1 MSTDQ
6 QRVRMPDPVPAIGSF
21 KHKEVWTARDAARM
35 RDLMAQRMASPLGE
49 LHLVSLDRELL
60 GRRGRITH
68 DDTLAARQ
76 RLAPLRRDIVAGWR
90 DPDSPTILASTDFA
104 QMMLGAAVTTPDAPL
119 HPQEII
125 AASGVVFFAE
135 KQSFADLPL
144 MGRAVE
150 DQTASE
156 EQTFAHLGVRALSWF
171 TTAQGPTGGLDG
183 LMLELYTDGP
193 DAQYY
198 EEVLFPM
205 NTDMPLQPLAAYHH
219 LYTLSSGF
227 GHVGGTAEQYSRIHP
242 SVRVLMALVRA
253 LSAIARS
260 PQTEETADAV
270 ETPVQRRSRIKRHKR
285 APRDVRVL
293 SLHHAEHGRYE
304 LDAAT
309 GRKVRAHWVRGHWRN
324 QWYASTQEHHTIWI
338 DGFVR
343 GDGDL
348 GLVTGPKVYLA

>member
-6 QRVRMPDPVPAIGSF
+6 RQVRLPNPAPAIEPF
-21 KHKEVWTARDAARM
+21 RHKAIWTARDAARM

-60 GRRGRITH
+60 RRRGRITH
-68 DDTLAARQ
+68 DDALAARQ

-135 KQSFADLPL
+135 KQSFAGLPL

-171 TTAQGPTGGLDG
+171 STTQGPTGDLDG

-198 EEVLFPM
+198 EEKLFPM
-205 NTDMPLQPLAAYHH
+205 SLGMPLQPLAAYHH

-227 GHVGGTAEQYSRIHP
+227 GHVGGTTEQYRRIHP
-242 SVRVLMALVRA
+242 SVRILMALVRA

-260 PQTEETADAV
+260 PQTVQTTDSV
-270 ETPVQRRSRIKRHKR
+270 RTPVRRKGRTKQHKSVS
-285 APRDVRVL
+285 RDVRVL

-348 GLVTGPKVYLA
+348 GIVTGPKVYLA